1 MTNALQQY
9 IDLHDQQQSTLCS
22 HSPEALNA
30 MRSRA
35 RQALDGTVLPRK
47 GSDDYEATDLE
58 QVLAPDYGINVNRV
72 AFSADASQAFNC
84 DVPNMST
91 CMYYFFNDTFARSA
105 TASHNLGQG
114 VVVESMAEAAKRHP
128 QLLSHYGTAARL
140 DDPCTALNTML
151 AQDGI
156 VVYVP
161 DGVAM
166 ERPIQLVNIFNAAA
180 PMMAVRRILVVVG
193 RNASARMLV
202 CDHTRW
208 TTSARRWWRLWPWKA
223 PHSTTTTWRKARS
236 APSGC
241 RRCL

>member
-91 CMYYFFNDTFARSA
+91 CMY
-105 TASHNLGQG
+105 
-114 VVVESMAEAAKRHP
+114 
-128 QLLSHYGTAARL
+128 
-140 DDPCTALNTML
+140 
-151 AQDGI
+151 
-156 VVYVP
+156 
-161 DGVAM
+161 
-166 ERPIQLVNIFNAAA
+166 
-180 PMMAVRRILVVVG
+180 
-193 RNASARMLV
+193 
-202 CDHTRW
+202 
-208 TTSARRWWRLWPWKA
+208 
-223 PHSTTTTWRKARS
+223 
-236 APSGC
+236 
-241 RRCL
+241 